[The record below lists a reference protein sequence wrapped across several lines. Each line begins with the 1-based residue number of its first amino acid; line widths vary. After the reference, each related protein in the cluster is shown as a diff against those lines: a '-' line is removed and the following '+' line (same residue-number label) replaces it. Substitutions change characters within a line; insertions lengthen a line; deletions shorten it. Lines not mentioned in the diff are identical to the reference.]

1 MQKERIL
8 DRHIENTQSRNSE
21 IITNI
26 KTVKAFATEGQ
37 ELYRQKQRLERE
49 FTYVIYRIHKGYVD
63 LITWEKTLVQASLFG
78 VFFFTLLATV
88 QQKISIGHFITTYT
102 LASMAYAE
110 LDPLSQ
116 MAETFAR
123 RYASMARL
131 QEFINLPSGTDA
143 GSLLADHAQHNP
155 YHFTGK
161 VELSNLSFGY
171 SPERTILKDI
181 NLLIEPYQTVALV
194 GKSGSGKS
202 TLVKLLF
209 RYFEPNQGQI
219 LMDGEDIRRLDVTWY
234 RRRLAIVHQEV
245 DVFNGTV
252 LENLTYGNPN
262 ISFEKVAAACK
273 IARVDEFI
281 HELPNGYSTIVGER
295 GVRLS
300 GGQRQRLGIARALI
314 VDPDVLVFDEATSS
328 LDYESERAIQLAMKS
343 ILGTRTT
350 IIIAHRLSTVREADQ
365 IVVLDNGRIVE
376 IGSHDQLLN
385 QQGIYQRLHS
395 LQESGELV

>member
-1 MQKERIL
+1 EVAGMMIPKLFRVFGIFIVIWIIQWQIALAFVISFVLIVVFIVRDLKDLMQKERIL

-131 QEFINLPSGTDA
+131 NEFINLPSGTDA
-143 GSLLADHAQHNP
+143 GSLLADHVQHNP
-155 YHFTGK
+155 
-161 VELSNLSFGY
+161 
-171 SPERTILKDI
+171 
-181 NLLIEPYQTVALV
+181 
-194 GKSGSGKS
+194 
-202 TLVKLLF
+202 
-209 RYFEPNQGQI
+209 
-219 LMDGEDIRRLDVTWY
+219 
-234 RRRLAIVHQEV
+234 
-245 DVFNGTV
+245 
-252 LENLTYGNPN
+252 
-262 ISFEKVAAACK
+262 
-273 IARVDEFI
+273 
-281 HELPNGYSTIVGER
+281 
-295 GVRLS
+295 
-300 GGQRQRLGIARALI
+300 
-314 VDPDVLVFDEATSS
+314 
-328 LDYESERAIQLAMKS
+328 
-343 ILGTRTT
+343 
-350 IIIAHRLSTVREADQ
+350 
-365 IVVLDNGRIVE
+365 
-376 IGSHDQLLN
+376 
-385 QQGIYQRLHS
+385 
-395 LQESGELV
+395 